1 MNSTLLSKSLKS
13 RKSTSRAPPASRT
26 LSHIHIEPAEDE
38 FVVDHIFYSIGRLIL
53 SEIEQG
59 VRQTVYDGRRTMYYL
74 KIRRRWRSERRWQ
87 AEPAHVRW
95 TIAML
100 ASFAHRKRVGNG
112 MNKPGENFIGTRKK
126 KLDYRAYMC

>member
-1 MNSTLLSKSLKS
+1 M
-13 RKSTSRAPPASRT
+13 
-26 LSHIHIEPAEDE
+26 
-38 FVVDHIFYSIGRLIL
+38 DHIFYSIGRLIL

-59 VRQTVYDGRRTMYYL
+59 VRQTVYDGRRTMYDL
-74 KIRRRWRSERRWQ
+74 KIRRRWQ

-126 KLDYRAYMC
+126 NLDYRAYMC